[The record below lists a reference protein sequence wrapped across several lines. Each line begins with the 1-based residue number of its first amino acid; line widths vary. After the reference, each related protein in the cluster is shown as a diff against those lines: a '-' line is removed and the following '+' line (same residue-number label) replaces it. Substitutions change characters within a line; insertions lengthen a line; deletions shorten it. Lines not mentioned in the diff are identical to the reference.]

1 MKTHTLGA
9 GQFHS
14 YATVEIYEVLEG
26 VDIEKEKKNEQ
37 TKTKKQNMGRLALNV
52 QEVTYMEAR
61 SGQN

>member
-26 VDIEKEKKNEQ
+26 VDIEKEKKKRTNKNK
-37 TKTKKQNMGRLALNV
+37 KTKYGTVGL
-52 QEVTYMEAR
+52 ECTR
-61 SGQN
+61 SDVIIG